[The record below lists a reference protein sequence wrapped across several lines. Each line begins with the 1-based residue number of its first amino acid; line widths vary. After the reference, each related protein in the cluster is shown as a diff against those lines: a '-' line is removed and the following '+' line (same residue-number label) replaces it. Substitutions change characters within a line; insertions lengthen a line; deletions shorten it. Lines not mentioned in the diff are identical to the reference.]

1 MAVCNLEESFLT
13 LCAPKNNDR
22 HSIQSSWEAME
33 EFTKQ
38 SGRPKYDR
46 VAMMRLDVLYALP
59 VDIYQ
64 PEKDE
69 FDKENK
75 IAVSPGFAKYPVNDR
90 LFYGPYDAVKIWAS
104 ERFMRLEQHVR
115 TYEPGW
121 GMHSERFLQSAIF
134 SAIEE
139 QGTPMTENPD
149 ICVMR
154 VRADESVWMNDCITQ
169 NGTTRGMKKIARQ
182 KLIERLLDR
191 PCSKSKLKRIFQL
204 HCPMPV
210 GQR

>member
-1 MAVCNLEESFLT
+1 MRT
-13 LCAPKNNDR
+13 IPQNNDIR

-64 PEKDE
+64 PEKNE

-139 QGTPMTENPD
+139 QGIPMTENPD

-191 PCSKSKLKRIFQL
+191 SCSKSKLKRIFQL

-210 GQR
+210 GQRR